1 MNIGMTLP
9 VMEANLDRAT
19 LKAWCET
26 IDAGPWASLA
36 LGERIAFVNPEFLT
50 TLAAAAAWTNRV
62 ELVATISVAALHA
75 PNVLAKQF
83 ATIDMLSNG
92 RLTVGV
98 GTGGREEDYRA
109 ANTDWKRH
117 TLAALQEQV
126 EAMQAVWRGD
136 VPEGLP
142 RRIGPRPARG
152 DIPVLA
158 GALGPKG
165 IARAARYSQGL
176 CGFSFGASVDDIQ
189 NTFTL
194 ADNAWQEAGRTDKP
208 RKMTSFWFAVGEPD
222 KAREQVNAHLRHY
235 LTWLPKDLVEAMLPT
250 SGFAGTLEQL
260 KERLA
265 ELRDIG
271 TDDIVLVPTS
281 RDAAQLKTLEALF

>member
-9 VMEANLDRAT
+9 IMEANLDRTT
-19 LKAWCET
+19 LKQWCEV
-26 IDAGPWASLA
+26 IDNGPWASLA

-50 TLAAAAAWTNRV
+50 TLAAAAAWTHRV

-109 ANTDWKRH
+109 ANTSWKRH

-126 EAMQAVWRGD
+126 EAMQAVWRGE

-142 RRIGPRPARG
+142 RAIDPRPVRG

-165 IARAARYSQGL
+165 IARAARYSEGL
-176 CGFSFGASVDDIQ
+176 CGFSFGASVEDIQ

-194 ADNAWQEAGRTDKP
+194 ADTAWQEAGRTDKP
-208 RKMTSFWFAVGEPD
+208 RKMSSFWFAVGEPA
-222 KAREQVNAHLRHY
+222 KTREQVNAHLRHY

-265 ELRDIG
+265 ELRAIG
-271 TDDIVLVPTS
+271 TDDIVLVPTH
-281 RDAAQLKTLEALF
+281 RDAAQLKALEALF